1 MKKLISVLFC
11 LVLAFSFSFG
21 AYADDG
27 ATEKNICY
35 NKPVTVST
43 RYEFPQV
50 YIHNVVDG
58 KTYTRSSTDT
68 QDLYGDN
75 QWFRVDLCATYTV
88 SEVLIDAVT
97 PAGGVAKSIAI
108 DVWSDGEWVRV
119 GQRFNIKEEDYP
131 LTFYFEEIDCSYINV
146 STNEPTSEKAASSW
160 FGLSE
165 IQAYHTLNV
174 SENEIKKSLEQVPN
188 GYAEI
193 PVPEKIDATFS
204 MQGSRKDLTKYQAI
218 DSDSLKLPESVYNR
232 TVYSFFDVA
241 FAQQLYQGTNK
252 TISYVELLEKDVTV
266 NKETATVFEE
276 VKNTVIFND
285 SEGVGSSTKFS
296 AEFWI
301 LVIGVVLSLCS
312 LIVVSLTSVAVFK
325 SRKVSSK

>member
-97 PAGGVAKSIAI
+97 PAGGVAKSIAVDESDKEI
-108 DVWSDGEWVRV
+108 TTHDDISFNVALTTHIWSL
-119 GQRFNIKEEDYP
+119 Q
-131 LTFYFEEIDCSYINV
+131 
-146 STNEPTSEKAASSW
+146 
-160 FGLSE
+160 
-165 IQAYHTLNV
+165 
-174 SENEIKKSLEQVPN
+174 
-188 GYAEI
+188 
-193 PVPEKIDATFS
+193 PV
-204 MQGSRKDLTKYQAI
+204 
-218 DSDSLKLPESVYNR
+218 
-232 TVYSFFDVA
+232 
-241 FAQQLYQGTNK
+241 
-252 TISYVELLEKDVTV
+252 
-266 NKETATVFEE
+266 
-276 VKNTVIFND
+276 
-285 SEGVGSSTKFS
+285 
-296 AEFWI
+296 
-301 LVIGVVLSLCS
+301 
-312 LIVVSLTSVAVFK
+312 
-325 SRKVSSK
+325 